1 MATILGN
8 NFPNLLKGT
17 NGSDVIKGFGS
28 FDALYGFGGNDKLY
42 GGASNDFLDGGKGK
56 DLFVGG
62 SGKDVFHFRNGDGGF
77 NPLTGKGDI
86 VRDYIDDVDFLSV
99 PGSGLG
105 AVSLVQIFDTAAG
118 SGTIVTYS
126 GGGGSF
132 FVKNYFAGQWS
143 NDDFI

>member
-99 PGSGLG
+99 PGSGIG
-105 AVSLVQIFDTAAG
+105 AVSLAEIIFTPAG
-118 SGTIVTYS
+118 SGTIVSYS
-126 GGGGSF
+126 GGSF
-132 FVKNYFAGQWS
+132 FVKNYFSAQWS
-143 NDDFI
+143 TDDFI